1 MLANHVKFLLPIF
14 IAGLLVGCSHKYP
27 YTGTIADAERAVLAE
42 PLGLIHLNGE
52 ARGDDWIRY
61 RMVRDTSGL
70 WITNGAATMRVK
82 SGQVTLSGSAEV
94 RGYIAQALKLK

>member
-1 MLANHVKFLLPIF
+1 VRFLLPIF

-27 YTGTIADAERAVLAE
+27 YTGTIADAE
-42 PLGLIHLNGE
+42 PLGLIHLTGE
-52 ARGDDWIRY
+52 ALGDDWIRY